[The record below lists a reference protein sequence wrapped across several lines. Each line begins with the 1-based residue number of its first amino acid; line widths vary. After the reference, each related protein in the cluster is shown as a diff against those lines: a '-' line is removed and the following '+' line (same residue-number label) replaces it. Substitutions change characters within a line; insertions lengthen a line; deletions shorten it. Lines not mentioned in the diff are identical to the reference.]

1 MIFEIDENRF
11 KVFESISYKKRYLN
25 GYIIEIEIPEI
36 KIKTEVFQLL
46 KFLIKINNI
55 FIIFFILIFLFIKL
69 MQVQ

>member
-36 KIKTEVFQLL
+36 KIKTQEYF
-46 KFLIKINNI
+46 NY
-55 FIIFFILIFLFIKL
+55 
-69 MQVQ
+69 